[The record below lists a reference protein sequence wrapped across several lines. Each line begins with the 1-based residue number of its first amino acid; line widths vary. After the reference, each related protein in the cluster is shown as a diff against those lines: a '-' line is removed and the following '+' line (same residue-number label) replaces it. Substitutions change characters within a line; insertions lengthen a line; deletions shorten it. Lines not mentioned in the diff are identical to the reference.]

1 MSSLSLYKKEEVIVY
16 AEYKLKARTI
26 ERKFKITVSKRGYI
40 LTAKG
45 CFNYLSDYGKSH
57 VALKTENGK
66 QQIIINRQNLRKAIS
81 FFFFKRTAIRED
93 FALFSN
99 FTSAI
104 FGIVMDCFKGLSKLQ
119 VLKGGLFR
127 LSLIGTRFHASGL
140 ERDKATIKLLKELNG
155 KYVLYNYKSILE
167 SPSCLDMLEEYDLYA
182 LIDSG
187 AFSLF
192 KKKKKS
198 KAVTQQVLFA
208 DDTMNDLLLEG
219 YARFINQHKDNPRIL
234 GFFPLDSVGD
244 PVLTKENYMK
254 LKSLTEAKIYPVWQ
268 FTDTMDELDQLVEEE
283 HAMIGIGGLVPFIS
297 SRKHIIREV
306 MDKVIKRHPTVN
318 FHGLGV
324 ADELLN
330 EYFFSA
336 DSTAFLNARK
346 YAAGRKVYLPCG
358 ERVEAP
364 EVMSTMEVIKQNLM
378 YLIGLEEVTE
388 PQLSFYD
395 LHLEGA

>member
-1 MSSLSLYKKEEVIVY
+1 MY
-16 AEYKLKARTI
+16 AEYTLKARTV
-26 ERKFKITVSKRGYI
+26 ERKFKRSVCKRGYVS
-40 LTAKG
+40 TAKG
-45 CFNYLSDYGKSH
+45 NTNFLVDYGKSH
-57 VALKTENGK
+57 VALKTEKGS
-66 QQIIINRQNLRKAIS
+66 QSIRISRQNIRKAIS
-81 FFFFKRTAIRED
+81 FFFFRRSAIRED

-127 LSLIGTRFHASGL
+127 LSLLGTRFYASGL
-140 ERDKATIKLLKELNG
+140 ERDRAILKLLKTLNG

-187 AFSLF
+187 SFSEF
-192 KKKKKS
+192 KKNLNAK
-198 KAVTQQVLFA
+198 VINQQQLFE
-208 DDTMNDLLLEG
+208 DETMNEMLLEG
-219 YARFINQHKDNPRIL
+219 YASFINLHKDNPRIL

-244 PVLTKENYMK
+244 PTRTKINYKK
-254 LKSLTEAKIYPVWQ
+254 LKQLTNAKIYPVWQ
-268 FTDTMDELDQLVEEE
+268 FTDSMDELDRLVEEE
-283 HAMIGIGGLVPFIS
+283 HEMIAVGGLVPYIS
-297 SRKHIIREV
+297 NRKSIIRDV
-306 MDKVIKRHPTVN
+306 MNNVKRQHPSIN

-346 YAAGRKVYLPCG
+346 YSEGRKVYLPGG
-358 ERVEAP
+358 ERVTAP
-364 EVMSTMEVIKQNLM
+364 GAMTTLEIIKQNLM
-378 YLIGLEEVTE
+378 YLTGLEEVTE
-388 PQLSFYD
+388 SQLYFHE
-395 LHLEGA
+395 LQLEGA